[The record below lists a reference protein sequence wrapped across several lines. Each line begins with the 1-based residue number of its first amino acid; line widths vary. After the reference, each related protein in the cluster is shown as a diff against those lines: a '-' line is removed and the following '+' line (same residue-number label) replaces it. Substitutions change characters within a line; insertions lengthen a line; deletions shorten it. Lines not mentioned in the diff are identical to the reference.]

1 MNVEHK
7 HLSTLLLGLLLST
20 GVGTSGSVRDQRSGP
35 IVIPFELA
43 TRHILVKVTVNRSRP
58 LTFILDTGAGSAIMR
73 LDVAKELGLRL
84 EGDVNIGGAGEG
96 SQSGKLVRGAT
107 WSLVGL
113 DGFSQPVT
121 MALPFTEAQ
130 AAMGRDIDGI
140 VGGEFIRQFVV
151 EIDYQAR
158 QMTLHRPASFEYK
171 GDGQAIPLRFDVNR
185 YPVLTATVT
194 APGRQPLN
202 RLFLFDIGSSGALI
216 LHSPFVAEQDLL
228 STQTRTIQSIGG
240 SGAGG
245 RTNGDLGRV
254 TSLQIGRFV
263 LENPITMFSRDRAG
277 AFANPN
283 LAGNIGAQIA
293 MRFHLYL
300 DYGRRQMIV
309 EPSRG
314 FADPFD
320 RAFSGLAIRTTP
332 PAYTTFK
339 IIDVLRDS
347 PASEAG
353 VQPGDIITAIDGRP
367 AKDLTMT
374 TLSEML
380 EKAETYVITLRRGD
394 REVEVR
400 LTPTRMLPVV
410 ERVGK

>member
-1 MNVEHK
+1 
-7 HLSTLLLGLLLST
+7 
-20 GVGTSGSVRDQRSGP
+20 
-35 IVIPFELA
+35 
-43 TRHILVKVTVNRSRP
+43 
-58 LTFILDTGAGSAIMR
+58 
-73 LDVAKELGLRL
+73 
-84 EGDVNIGGAGEG
+84 
-96 SQSGKLVRGAT
+96 
-107 WSLVGL
+107 
-113 DGFSQPVT
+113 

-309 EPSRG
+309 EPSPG

-353 VQPGDIITAIDGRP
+353 VRPGDIITAIDGRP

>member
-1 MNVEHK
+1 MNLEHK